1 MDVTAAIADDVSNHA
16 PAIGLRGWV
25 SGARPVLGAI
35 AACSLMLLAC
45 SWFAL
50 SSGALGPRDDVGRPS
65 PVRIDGPASPDRGI
79 PARPASSAARPARVD
94 VGARPAQHG
103 GAAAAAPELRQSS
116 EAGPEPVTPS
126 TRGPVSAGAEAPSP
140 RAAAPPTA
148 AVASPVPPVAPPS
161 LPAPV
166 DDLPN
171 VSVPP
176 VTLPDAIQDLS
187 VPAVPA
193 VTSIFGAP

>member
-1 MDVTAAIADDVSNHA
+1 MDVTAAIADDVSNRD
-16 PAIGLRGWV
+16 PAVGLRVWV
-25 SGARPVLGAI
+25 SDARPVLGAI

-50 SSGALGPRDDVGRPS
+50 SSGALGPRHDVGQPS
-65 PVRIDGPASPDRGI
+65 PVRIDGTAPPDIEI
-79 PARPASSAARPARVD
+79 PSRPASSTARPARVD
-94 VGARPAQHG
+94 VGPRPTQRG

-116 EAGPEPVTPS
+116 EAGPKPVAPA
-126 TRGPVSAGAEAPSP
+126 TRGRVSAGTETPARKGAP
-140 RAAAPPTA
+140 
-148 AVASPVPPVAPPS
+148 AVASPIPPVEPPP

-166 DDLPN
+166 HDLPN

-187 VPAVPA
+187 VPAVQA